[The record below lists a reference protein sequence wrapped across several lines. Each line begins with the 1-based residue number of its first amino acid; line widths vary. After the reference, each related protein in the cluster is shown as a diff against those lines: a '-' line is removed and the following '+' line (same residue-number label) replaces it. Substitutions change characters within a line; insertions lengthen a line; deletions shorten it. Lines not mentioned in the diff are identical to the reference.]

1 MEIILTSKNENMTAE
16 IQKAIDDCFL
26 SGGGKIILEKGLFLT
41 GGLRL
46 RSNCTLYLKSGAIL
60 KGTRNM
66 EDYKIL
72 EKETLEPVNDDYKT
86 DVLWTPPR
94 TRTTNHHIVKAASSW
109 NNAIIRILDAHDVAV
124 IGEEGSV
131 IDGSDPYDPTG
142 EEYYRGPHGI
152 AYHYSHDLHFEG
164 YTIKNT
170 GNWAHIGYKSQNI
183 EYKNLEVLGG
193 HDGIHNSSCDDFNI
207 EDCAFYTG
215 DDCIAGFDN
224 FNVRIS
230 NCVINSA
237 CSGLR
242 FGGTDVLI
250 EKCHFF
256 GPAKYFF
263 RGSLSLED
271 KIAGNPSPKSGRTNM
286 LALFT
291 YYSDFTLDVRRMPGN
306 IVVRDCTIENCDRF
320 LHFDFTGTQT
330 WQKNKPL
337 TSISFENIEATGIG
351 MPFNA
356 YGDRENPLTLTLKNC
371 NIAFSQKTDCAIRSG
386 NFKLINADN
395 IKLENVEGALVK
407 CYGES
412 GKVEA
417 HSVIGVDRI
426 CDATDEQFESK
437 SI

>member
-1 MEIILTSKNENMTAE
+1 MNITLQPKDGLMTAE

-26 SGGGKIILEKGLFLT
+26 SGGGKIILEKGLYLT

-46 RSNCTLYLKSGAIL
+46 RSCCTLYLCSGAIL
-60 KGTRNM
+60 KGTRNI
-66 EDYKIL
+66 EDYNIL
-72 EKETLEPVNDDYKT
+72 DGDTVEPVNEDYKT
-86 DVLWTPPR
+86 DVLWTPANK
-94 TRTTNHHIVKAASSW
+94 RTTFDHITKAAGKW
-109 NNAIIRILDAHDVAV
+109 NNALIRILDAHDVKI

-131 IDGSDPYDPTG
+131 IDGSDPYDPLG

-152 AYHYSHDLHFEG
+152 AYHHSHDLYFEG

-170 GNWAHIGYKSQNI
+170 GNWAHIGYKSQNV

-193 HDGIHNSSCDDFNI
+193 HDGIHNSSCDNFTI
-207 EDCAFYTG
+207 EDCGFYTG

-224 FNVRIS
+224 FNVKVR

-250 EKCHFF
+250 EKCRFF

-271 KIAGNPSPKSGRTNM
+271 KRDGNPAPKTGRTNM

-291 YYSDFTLDVRRMPGN
+291 YYCDFTLDVRHMPGN
-306 IVVRDCTIENCDRF
+306 IVIRDCTVENCDRF
-320 LHFDFTGTQT
+320 LHFDFTGTHT

-337 TSISFENIEATGIG
+337 TSVTFENIEAKGIS

-356 YGDRENPLTLTLKNC
+356 YGDPEKPLTLILKNC
-371 NIAFSQKTDCAIRSG
+371 GIAFSTETDCAIRGG
-386 NFKLINADN
+386 NFELVSVEESVF
-395 IKLENVEGALVK
+395 ENVKGSLIK
-407 CYGES
+407 CYGEP
-412 GKVEA
+412 GKTEVKNVLGVE
-417 HSVIGVDRI
+417 SI
-426 CDATDEQFESK
+426 CTIVNESFQSK

>member
-1 MEIILTSKNENMTAE
+1 MNITLQPKDGLMTAE

-26 SGGGKIILEKGLFLT
+26 SGGGKIVLEKGLYLT

-46 RSNCTLYLKSGAIL
+46 RSGCTLYLCSGAIL
-60 KGTRNM
+60 KGTRNI
-66 EDYKIL
+66 EDYNIL
-72 EKETLEPVNDDYKT
+72 DGDTVEPVNEDYKT
-86 DVLWTPPR
+86 DVLWTPANK
-94 TRTTNHHIVKAASSW
+94 RTTFDHITKAAGKW
-109 NNAIIRILDAHDVAV
+109 NNALIRILDAHDVKI

-131 IDGSDPYDPTG
+131 IDGSDPYDPLG

-152 AYHYSHDLHFEG
+152 AYHHSHDLYFEG

-193 HDGIHNSSCDDFNI
+193 HDGIHNSSCDNFTI
-207 EDCAFYTG
+207 EDCGFYTG

-224 FNVRIS
+224 FNVKVR

-250 EKCHFF
+250 EKCRFF

-271 KIAGNPSPKSGRTNM
+271 KRDGNPAPKTGRTNM

-291 YYSDFTLDVRRMPGN
+291 YYCDFTLDVRHMPGN
-306 IVVRDCTIENCDRF
+306 IVIRDCTVENCDRF
-320 LHFDFTGTQT
+320 LHFDFTGTHT

-337 TSISFENIEATGIG
+337 TSVTFENIEAKGIS

-356 YGDRENPLTLTLKNC
+356 YGDPENPLTLTLKNC
-371 NIAFSQKTDCAIRSG
+371 GIAFSTETDCAIRGG
-386 NFKLINADN
+386 NFELVSVEESVF
-395 IKLENVEGALVK
+395 ENVKGALVK
-407 CYGES
+407 CYGEV
-412 GKVEA
+412 GKIETKNILGVEK
-417 HSVIGVDRI
+417 I
-426 CDATDEQFESK
+426 CEVTDEPFKSK

>member
-1 MEIILTSKNENMTAE
+1 MEIILQPKGGLMTAE
-16 IQKAIDDCFL
+16 IQRAIDDCFL
-26 SGGGKIILEKGLFLT
+26 SGGGRIVLSEGLYLT

-46 RSNCTLYLKSGAIL
+46 RSNCTLYLCSGATL
-60 KGTRNM
+60 KGTRNIEDYNILDGDTVEPVN
-66 EDYKIL
+66 EDYK
-72 EKETLEPVNDDYKT
+72 TN
-86 DVLWTPPR
+86 VLWTPPR
-94 TRTTNHHIVKAASSW
+94 TRTTFDHITKVAGAW
-109 NNAIIRILDAHDVAV
+109 NNALIRILDAHDVAI

-131 IDGSDPYDPTG
+131 IDGSDPYDPKG

-152 AYHYSHDLHFEG
+152 AYHYSHNLHFEG
-164 YTIKNT
+164 YTVKNT

-183 EYKNLEVLGG
+183 EYKSLEVLGG
-193 HDGIHNSSCDDFNI
+193 HDGIHNSSCDHFTI
-207 EDCAFYTG
+207 EDCGFYTG

-224 FNVRIS
+224 YDVKVT

-250 EKCHFF
+250 EKCRFF

-271 KIAGNPSPKSGRTNM
+271 KRDGNPAPKTGRTNM

-291 YYSDFTLDVRRMPGN
+291 YYCDFTLDVRRMPGN
-306 IVVRDCTIENCDRF
+306 IVIRDCTVENCDRF
-320 LHFDFTGTQT
+320 LHFDFTGTHT

-337 TSISFENIEATGIG
+337 TSVSFENIEAKGIS

-356 YGDRENPLTLTLKNC
+356 YGDPENPLTLTLKNC
-371 NIAFSQKTDCAIRSG
+371 GIAFSTETDCAIRGG
-386 NFKLINADN
+386 NFAIVDVKDSVFENIN
-395 IKLENVEGALVK
+395 GALIK
-407 CYGES
+407 CFGEA
-412 GKVEA
+412 GEIRAEQVLGVER
-417 HSVIGVDRI
+417 IVDV
-426 CDATDEQFESK
+426 TDEAFYSK

>member
-1 MEIILTSKNENMTAE
+1 MEIILTPKNENMTAE

-26 SGGGKIILEKGLFLT
+26 SGGGRIILEDGLYIT

-46 RSNCTLYLKSGAIL
+46 RSNCTLYLKSGAVL
-60 KGTRNM
+60 KGTRSM

-72 EKETLEPVNDDYKT
+72 EREALEPVNDGYKT
-86 DVLWTPPR
+86 DVLWTPAR
-94 TRTTNHHIVKAASSW
+94 TRTTNDHIVKAASSW

-124 IGEEGSV
+124 IGEYGSV

-142 EEYYRGPHGI
+142 EEHYRGPHGI
-152 AYHYSHDLHFEG
+152 SYHHSKNLRFEG

-170 GNWAHIGYKSQNI
+170 GNWAHLGYKSQNI
-183 EYKNLEVLGG
+183 EYKNIEVLGG

-215 DDCIAGFDN
+215 DDCVAGFDN
-224 FNVRIS
+224 YNVTVK
-230 NCVINSA
+230 NCILNSA
-237 CSGLR
+237 CSGMR
-242 FGGTDVLI
+242 FGGRDVLI
-250 EKCHFF
+250 DGCRFF

-286 LALFT
+286 LSLFT

-306 IVVRDCTIENCDRF
+306 ITIKNCTVENCDRF
-320 LHFDFTGTQT
+320 LHFDFTGTHV

-337 TSISFENIEATGIG
+337 TSITFENIEAKGIG

-356 YGDRENPLTLTLKNC
+356 YGDRENPLTLVLKNC
-371 NIAFSQKTDCAIRSG
+371 GIEFSEKTDCAVRSG
-386 NFKLINADN
+386 NFALI
-395 IKLENVEGALVK
+395 KVEDSVFEGVDGALVK
-407 CYGES
+407 CYGEQGEIETS
-412 GKVEA
+412 GVL
-417 HSVIGVDRI
+417 GVARI
-426 CDATDEQFESK
+426 CDVTDEPFVSK

>member
-1 MEIILTSKNENMTAE
+1 MEIILQAKDGIMTAE

-26 SGGGKIILEKGLFLT
+26 AGGGKIILEKGLFLT

-60 KGTRNM
+60 KGTRSI
-66 EDYKIL
+66 EDYNIL
-72 EKETLEPVNDDYKT
+72 DGDTLEPVNEDYKT

-94 TRTTNHHIVKAASSW
+94 TRTTFDHITKVAGAW
-109 NNAIIRILDAHDVAV
+109 NNALIRILDAHDVKI
-124 IGEEGSV
+124 IGEEGAV
-131 IDGSDPYDPTG
+131 IDGSDPYDPKG

-152 AYHYSHDLHFEG
+152 AYHYSHNLYFEG

-193 HDGIHNSSCDDFNI
+193 HDGIHNSSCDNFTI
-207 EDCAFYTG
+207 EDCGFYTG

-224 FNVRIS
+224 FNVKVS
-230 NCVINSA
+230 NCIINSA

-250 EKCHFF
+250 EKCRFF

-271 KIAGNPSPKSGRTNM
+271 KRDGNPAPKTGRTNM

-291 YYSDFTLDVRRMPGN
+291 YYCDFTLNVRRMPGN
-306 IVVRDCTIENCDRF
+306 IVIRDCTVNNCDRF
-320 LHFDFTGTQT
+320 LHFDFTGTHT

-337 TSISFENIEATGIG
+337 TSVSFENIEAKGIS

-356 YGDRENPLTLTLKNC
+356 YGDAENPLTLTLKNC
-371 NIAFSQKTDCAIRSG
+371 GIAFSEETDCAIRGG
-386 NFKLINADN
+386 NFALVNVEESVF
-395 IKLENVEGALVK
+395 ENVKGSLIK
-407 CYGES
+407 CYGEP
-412 GKVEA
+412 GEIKAEN
-417 HSVIGVDRI
+417 VIGVENI
-426 CDATDEQFESK
+426 CEITDEPFVSK

>member
-1 MEIILTSKNENMTAE
+1 MEIILTSKNENMTAQ

-26 SGGGKIILEKGLFLT
+26 SGGGRIILEEGLYLT

-72 EKETLEPVNDDYKT
+72 DKETLEPVNDDYKT

-124 IGEEGSV
+124 IGEKGSV

-142 EEYYRGPHGI
+142 EEHYRGPHGI
-152 AYHYSHDLHFEG
+152 SYHHSKNLRFQG

-170 GNWAHIGYKSQNI
+170 GNWAHLGYKTQNI
-183 EYKNLEVLGG
+183 EYKDIEVLGG
-193 HDGIHNSSCDDFNI
+193 HDGIHNSSCDDFTI
-207 EDCAFYTG
+207 EDCGFYTG
-215 DDCIAGFDN
+215 DDCVAGFDN
-224 FNVRIS
+224 YNVTVK
-230 NCVINSA
+230 NCIFNSA
-237 CSGLR
+237 CSGMR
-242 FGGTDVLI
+242 FGGRDVLI
-250 EKCHFF
+250 DNCRFY

-291 YYSDFTLDVRRMPGN
+291 YYSDFTLDVRKMPGN
-306 IVVRDCTIENCDRF
+306 IVIRNCTVENCDRF
-320 LHFDFTGTQT
+320 LHFDFTGTHT

-337 TSISFENIEATGIG
+337 TSITFENIEAKGIG

-356 YGDRENPLTLTLKNC
+356 YGDRENPLTMVLKNC
-371 NIAFSQKTDCAIRSG
+371 DIAFKENTDCAIRSG
-386 NFKLINADN
+386 NFALI
-395 IKLENVEGALVK
+395 KVENSAFEGVDGALVK
-407 CYGES
+407 CYGEP
-412 GKVEA
+412 GQLEVNN
-417 HSVIGVDRI
+417 VIGVKENMTV
-426 CDATDEQFESK
+426 TDEPFVSK

>member
-1 MEIILTSKNENMTAE
+1 MEIILQAKDGIMTAE

-26 SGGGKIILEKGLFLT
+26 AGGGKIILEKGLFLT

-60 KGTRNM
+60 KGTRSI
-66 EDYKIL
+66 EDYNIL
-72 EKETLEPVNDDYKT
+72 DGDSLEPVNEDSKT

-94 TRTTNHHIVKAASSW
+94 TRTTFDHITKVAGAW
-109 NNAIIRILDAHDVAV
+109 NNALIRILDAHDVKI
-124 IGEEGSV
+124 IGEEDSV
-131 IDGSDPYDPTG
+131 IDGSDPYDPKG

-152 AYHYSHDLHFEG
+152 AYHYSHNLYFEG

-193 HDGIHNSSCDDFNI
+193 HDGIHNSSCDNFTI
-207 EDCAFYTG
+207 EDCGFYTG

-224 FNVRIS
+224 FNVKVS
-230 NCVINSA
+230 NCIINSA

-250 EKCHFF
+250 EKCRFF

-271 KIAGNPSPKSGRTNM
+271 KRDGNPAPKTGRTNM

-291 YYSDFTLDVRRMPGN
+291 YYCDFTLNVRRMPGN
-306 IVVRDCTIENCDRF
+306 IVIRDCTVNNCDRF
-320 LHFDFTGTQT
+320 LHFDFTGTHT

-337 TSISFENIEATGIG
+337 TSVSFENIEAKGIS

-356 YGDRENPLTLTLKNC
+356 YGDAENPLTLTLKNC
-371 NIAFSQKTDCAIRSG
+371 GIAFSEETDCAIRGG
-386 NFKLINADN
+386 NFALVNVEESVF
-395 IKLENVEGALVK
+395 ENVKGALIK
-407 CYGES
+407 CYGEP
-412 GKVEA
+412 GEIRA
-417 HSVIGVDRI
+417 ENVIGVESI
-426 CDATDEQFESK
+426 CEITDEPFVSK

>member
-1 MEIILTSKNENMTAE
+1 MEIILQPKSQNMTAE

-26 SGGGKIILEKGLFLT
+26 AGGGRIILEKGIYT
-41 GGLRL
+41 AGGLRL
-46 RSNCTLYLKSGAIL
+46 RSNCTLYLRSGAIL
-60 KGTRNM
+60 KGTREI

-72 EKETLEPVNDDYKT
+72 EGDRIEPVNEAYKT

-94 TRTTNHHIVKAASSW
+94 TRTTFDHITKAAGAW
-109 NNAIIRILDAHDVAV
+109 NNALIRILDAHDVAI

-131 IDGSDPYDPTG
+131 IDGSDPYDPKG

-152 AYHYSHDLHFEG
+152 AYHYSKNLKFEG

-193 HDGIHNSSCDDFNI
+193 HDGIHNSSCDHFTI
-207 EDCAFYTG
+207 EDCGFYTG

-224 FNVRIS
+224 FNVKIS

-250 EKCHFF
+250 EKCRFF

-271 KIAGNPSPKSGRTNM
+271 KIAGNPCPKTGRTNM

-291 YYSDFTLDVRRMPGN
+291 YYCDFTLDVRRMPGN
-306 IVVRDCTIENCDRF
+306 IVIRDCTVENCDRF
-320 LHFDFTGTQT
+320 LHFDFTGTHT

-337 TSISFENIEATGIG
+337 TSVTFENIEAKGIA

-356 YGDRENPLTLTLKNC
+356 YGDPENPLTLKLKNC
-371 NIAFSQKTDCAIRSG
+371 GIAFSAPTDCAIRGG
-386 NFKLINADN
+386 NFDLVSVESSVF
-395 IKLENVEGALVK
+395 ENVDGALIKCFGKKGKIEAENVLGVK
-407 CYGES
+407 
-412 GKVEA
+412 
-417 HSVIGVDRI
+417 RI
-426 CDATDEQFESK
+426 CDETDEKFESK

>member
-1 MEIILTSKNENMTAE
+1 MEIILQARNGIMTAE

-26 SGGGKIILEKGLFLT
+26 AGGGKIILEKGLFLT

-60 KGTRNM
+60 KGTRSI
-66 EDYKIL
+66 EDYNIL
-72 EKETLEPVNDDYKT
+72 DGDTLEPVNEDYKT

-94 TRTTNHHIVKAASSW
+94 TRTTFDHITKVAGAW
-109 NNAIIRILDAHDVAV
+109 NNALIRILDAHDVKI
-124 IGEEGSV
+124 IGEEGAV
-131 IDGSDPYDPTG
+131 IDGSDPYDPKG

-152 AYHYSHDLHFEG
+152 AYHYSHNLYFEG

-193 HDGIHNSSCDDFNI
+193 HDGIHNSSCDNFTI
-207 EDCAFYTG
+207 EDCGFYTG

-224 FNVRIS
+224 FNVKVS
-230 NCVINSA
+230 NCIINSA

-250 EKCHFF
+250 EKCRFF

-271 KIAGNPSPKSGRTNM
+271 KRDGNPAPKTGRTNM

-291 YYSDFTLDVRRMPGN
+291 YYCDFTLNVRRMPGN
-306 IVVRDCTIENCDRF
+306 IVIRDCTVNNCDRF
-320 LHFDFTGTQT
+320 LHFDFTGTHT

-337 TSISFENIEATGIG
+337 TSVSFENIEAKGIS

-356 YGDRENPLTLTLKNC
+356 YGDAENPLTLTLKNC
-371 NIAFSQKTDCAIRSG
+371 GIAFSEETDCAIRGG
-386 NFKLINADN
+386 NFALVNVEESVF
-395 IKLENVEGALVK
+395 ENVKGALVK
-407 CYGES
+407 CYGEPS
-412 GKVEA
+412 EIRAKN
-417 HSVIGVDRI
+417 VIGVENI
-426 CDATDEQFESK
+426 CEITDEPFVSK

>member
-1 MEIILTSKNENMTAE
+1 MEIIIQAKEQNMTAE

-26 SGGGKIILEKGLFLT
+26 AGGGKIVLENGLYQI

-60 KGTRNM
+60 KGTRVI
-66 EDYKIL
+66 EDYNIL
-72 EKETLEPVNDDYKT
+72 DGDTVEPVNEEYKT

-94 TRTTNHHIVKAASSW
+94 TRTTFDHITKVAGAW
-109 NNAIIRILDAHDVAV
+109 NNALIRILDAHNVSI

-142 EEYYRGPHGI
+142 EEHYRGPHGI
-152 AYHYSHDLHFEG
+152 AYHYSHDLYFEG

-183 EYKNLEVLGG
+183 AYKNLEVLGG
-193 HDGIHNSSCDDFNI
+193 HDGIHNSSCDHFTI
-207 EDCAFYTG
+207 EDCEFYTG

-224 FNVRIS
+224 FDVKVS

-250 EKCHFF
+250 EKCRFY
-256 GPAKYFF
+256 GPARYFF

-271 KIAGNPSPKSGRTNM
+271 KRDGNPAPKTGRTNM

-291 YYSDFTLDVRRMPGN
+291 YYCDFTLDVRRMPGN
-306 IVVRDCTIENCDRF
+306 IVIRDCTVENCDRF
-320 LHFDFTGTQT
+320 LHFDFTGTHT

-337 TSISFENIEATGIG
+337 TSVTFENIEAKGIA

-356 YGDRENPLTLTLKNC
+356 YGDPENPLTLKLKNC
-371 NIAFSQKTDCAIRSG
+371 GIAFSAPTDCAIRGG
-386 NFKLINADN
+386 NFKLVSVEESVF
-395 IKLENVEGALVK
+395 ENVDGALIK
-407 CYGES
+407 CYGEP
-412 GKVEA
+412 GEIVA
-417 HSVIGVDRI
+417 QNVLGVKNI
-426 CDATDEQFESK
+426 CENTEEKFESK

>member
-1 MEIILTSKNENMTAE
+1 MEIILQTRDGIMTAE

-26 SGGGKIILEKGLFLT
+26 SGGGKIILEKGLYIT

-60 KGTRNM
+60 KGTRNI
-66 EDYKIL
+66 EDYNIL
-72 EKETLEPVNDDYKT
+72 KDDTVEPVNEDYKT

-94 TRTTNHHIVKAASSW
+94 TRTTFDHITKVAGAW
-109 NNAIIRILDAHDVAV
+109 NNALIRILDAHNVAI

-131 IDGSDPYDPTG
+131 IDGSDPYDPKG

-193 HDGIHNSSCDDFNI
+193 HDGIHNSSCDNFTI
-207 EDCAFYTG
+207 EDCGFYTG

-224 FNVRIS
+224 FNVKVT

-250 EKCHFF
+250 EKCRFF

-271 KIAGNPSPKSGRTNM
+271 KRDGNPAPKTGRTNM

-291 YYSDFTLDVRRMPGN
+291 YYCDFTLDVRRMPGN
-306 IVVRDCTIENCDRF
+306 IVIRDCTVENCDRF
-320 LHFDFTGTQT
+320 LHFDFTGTHT

-337 TSISFENIEATGIG
+337 TSVSFENIEAKGIS

-356 YGDRENPLTLTLKNC
+356 YGDIENPLTLTLKNC
-371 NIAFSQKTDCAIRSG
+371 GIAFSTETDCAIRGG
-386 NFKLINADN
+386 NFALVSVEESVF
-395 IKLENVEGALVK
+395 ENVKGALIK
-407 CYGES
+407 CYGEP
-412 GKVEA
+412 GEIKA
-417 HSVIGVDRI
+417 KNVIGVEKI
-426 CDATDEQFESK
+426 CELTDEKFSSK

>member
-1 MEIILTSKNENMTAE
+1 MEIILQAKDGIMTSE
-16 IQKAIDDCFL
+16 IQKAIDDCFH
-26 SGGGKIILEKGLFLT
+26 SGGGKIVLEKGLFTT

-46 RSNCTLYLKSGAIL
+46 RSNCTLYLKSGATL
-60 KGTRNM
+60 KGTRNI
-66 EDYKIL
+66 EDYNIL
-72 EKETLEPVNDDYKT
+72 EGDSIEPVNEDYKT

-94 TRTTNHHIVKAASSW
+94 TRTTFDHITKVAGAW
-109 NNAIIRILDAHDVAV
+109 NNALIRILDAHNVKI

-131 IDGSDPYDPTG
+131 IDGSDPYDPKG

-164 YTIKNT
+164 YTIKST

-193 HDGIHNSSCDDFNI
+193 HDGIHNSSCDNFTI
-207 EDCAFYTG
+207 EDCGFYTG

-224 FNVRIS
+224 FNVRVT

-250 EKCHFF
+250 EKCRFF

-271 KIAGNPSPKSGRTNM
+271 KRDGNPAPKTGRTNM

-291 YYSDFTLDVRRMPGN
+291 YYCDFTLDVRRMPGN
-306 IVVRDCTIENCDRF
+306 IVIRDCTVENCDRF
-320 LHFDFTGTQT
+320 LHFDFTGTHT

-337 TSISFENIEATGIG
+337 TSVSFENIEAKGIS

-356 YGDRENPLTLTLKNC
+356 YGDAENPLTLTLKNC
-371 NIAFSQKTDCAIRSG
+371 GIAFSSETDCAIRGG
-386 NFKLINADN
+386 NFELVSVKDSVFENIN
-395 IKLENVEGALVK
+395 GALIK
-407 CYGES
+407 CYGER
-412 GKVEA
+412 GEIKTEN
-417 HSVIGVDRI
+417 VIGVDRI
-426 CDATDEQFESK
+426 CDVTDEKFESK

>member
-1 MEIILTSKNENMTAE
+1 MKIIIHPKEQNMTAE
-16 IQKAIDDCFL
+16 IQRAIDDCFL
-26 SGGGKIILEKGLFLT
+26 SGGGKIILEKGLYIT

-46 RSNCTLYLKSGAIL
+46 RSNCTLYLKSGAVL
-60 KGTRNM
+60 KGTRNI
-66 EDYKIL
+66 EDYNIL
-72 EKETLEPVNDDYKT
+72 DGDVIEPVNNDYKT

-94 TRTTNHHIVKAASSW
+94 TRTTFDHITKVAGAW
-109 NNAIIRILDAHDVAV
+109 NNALIRILDAHNVCI
-124 IGEEGSV
+124 IGEEDSV
-131 IDGSDPYDPTG
+131 IDGSDPYDPKG

-152 AYHYSHDLHFEG
+152 AYHYSHDLRFEG

-193 HDGIHNSSCDDFNI
+193 HDGIHNSSCDNFTI
-207 EDCAFYTG
+207 EDCGFYTG

-224 FNVRIS
+224 FNVRVS

-250 EKCHFF
+250 EKCRFF

-271 KIAGNPSPKSGRTNM
+271 KRDGNPAPKTGRTNM

-291 YYSDFTLDVRRMPGN
+291 YYCDFTLEVRRMPGN
-306 IVVRDCTIENCDRF
+306 IVIRDCTVENCDRF
-320 LHFDFTGTQT
+320 LHFDFTGTHT

-337 TSISFENIEATGIG
+337 TSVSFENIEAKGIS

-356 YGDRENPLTLTLKNC
+356 YGDPENPLTLTLKNC
-371 NIAFSQKTDCAIRSG
+371 GIAFSEETDCAIRGG
-386 NFKLINADN
+386 NFALVDVKESVFENIN
-395 IKLENVEGALVK
+395 GALIK
-407 CYGES
+407 CFGEA
-412 GKVEA
+412 GEIRAEQVL
-417 HSVIGVDRI
+417 GVDRI
-426 CDATDEQFESK
+426 VDVTDEAFYSK

>member
-1 MEIILTSKNENMTAE
+1 MEIVLKPIENNMTTVL
-16 IQKAIDDCFL
+16 QKAIDDCFL
-26 SGGGKIILEKGLFLT
+26 AGGGKIILEKGLYLT

-46 RSNCTLYLKSGAIL
+46 RSNCTLYLCGGATL
-60 KGTRNM
+60 KGTRSID
-66 EDYKIL
+66 DYNIL
-72 EKETLEPVNDDYKT
+72 EGDEIEPVNEDYKT

-94 TRTTNHHIVKAASSW
+94 TRTTFDHITKVAGAW
-109 NNAIIRILDAHDVAV
+109 NNALIRILDAHNVSI

-131 IDGSDPYDPTG
+131 IDGSDPYDPQG

-152 AYHYSHDLHFEG
+152 AYHYSHDLRFEG

-183 EYKNLEVLGG
+183 EYKSIEVLGG
-193 HDGIHNSSCDDFNI
+193 HDGIHNSSCDNFTI
-207 EDCAFYTG
+207 EDCGFYTG

-224 FNVRIS
+224 FNVKVT

-250 EKCHFF
+250 EKCRFF

-271 KIAGNPSPKSGRTNM
+271 KKEGNPAPKTGRTNM

-291 YYSDFTLDVRRMPGN
+291 YYCDFTLDVRRMPGN
-306 IVVRDCTIENCDRF
+306 IVIRECTVENCDRF
-320 LHFDFTGTQT
+320 LHFDFTGTHT

-337 TSISFENIEATGIG
+337 TSVSFENIEARGIS

-356 YGDRENPLTLTLKNC
+356 YGDRENPLTLKLKNC
-371 NIAFSQKTDCAIRSG
+371 DIAFKESVDCAVKAG
-386 NFKLINADN
+386 NFSLIEAENVN
-395 IKLENVEGALVK
+395 LENANGALVK
-407 CYGES
+407 CFGDEGEI
-412 GKVEA
+412 KV
-417 HSVIGVDRI
+417 SNVTGVEKI
-426 CDATDEQFESK
+426 LEKTDEPFYSK

>member
-1 MEIILTSKNENMTAE
+1 MEIILQPNGGLMTIE

-26 SGGGKIILEKGLFLT
+26 LGGGKIVLEKGLYLT

-46 RSNCTLYLKSGAIL
+46 RSNCTLYLKSGTIL
-60 KGTRNM
+60 KGTRNI
-66 EDYKIL
+66 EDYNIL
-72 EKETLEPVNDDYKT
+72 DGDAIEPVNEDYKT

-94 TRTTNHHIVKAASSW
+94 TRTTFDHITKVAGAW
-109 NNAIIRILDAHDVAV
+109 NNALIRILDAHDVAI

-131 IDGSDPYDPTG
+131 IDGSDPYDPKG

-152 AYHYSHDLHFEG
+152 AYHYSHDLRFEG

-193 HDGIHNSSCDDFNI
+193 HDGIHNSSCDNFTI
-207 EDCAFYTG
+207 EDCGFYTG

-224 FNVRIS
+224 FNVKVT

-250 EKCHFF
+250 EKCRFF

-271 KIAGNPSPKSGRTNM
+271 KRDGNPAPKTGRTNM

-291 YYSDFTLDVRRMPGN
+291 YYCDFTLDVRRMPGN
-306 IVVRDCTIENCDRF
+306 IVIRDCTVENCDRF
-320 LHFDFTGTQT
+320 LHFDFTGTHT

-337 TSISFENIEATGIG
+337 TSVSFENIEAKGIS

-356 YGDRENPLTLTLKNC
+356 YGDPENPLTLTLKNC
-371 NIAFSQKTDCAIRSG
+371 GIAFSTETDCAIRGG
-386 NFKLINADN
+386 NFALVDVKDSVFENIN
-395 IKLENVEGALVK
+395 GALIK
-407 CYGES
+407 CFGEA
-412 GKVEA
+412 GE
-417 HSVIGVDRI
+417 IRTEQILGVDRI
-426 CDATDEQFESK
+426 VDVADEPFYSK